1 MTCNVGGVDRV
12 ARTVVGIVLLTVGVA
27 AQIGTGWRIAVLIVA
42 AVALLTA
49 WVRFCPANAILGINS
64 CNTKSDNPA

>member
-1 MTCNVGGVDRV
+1 MTCNVGGIDRV

-27 AQIGTGWRIAVLIVA
+27 AHISTGWRIAALIVA

-49 WVRFCPANAILGINS
+49 WVRFCPANAIFGINS
-64 CNTKSDNPA
+64 CKTKNDNPA